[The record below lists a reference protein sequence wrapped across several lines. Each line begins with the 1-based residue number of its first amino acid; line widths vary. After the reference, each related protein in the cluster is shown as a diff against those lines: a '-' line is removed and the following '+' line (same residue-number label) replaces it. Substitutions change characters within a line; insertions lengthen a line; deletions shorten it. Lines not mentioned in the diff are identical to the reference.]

1 MLTRLSSS
9 QTKALLPKAVVL
21 LPGQVMKRD
30 GVPLFFQEYVAYAG
44 DATAAKRAA
53 AKKARRSRYVYQADV
68 GPAQDEQGK
77 FVCII
82 AGAH

>member
-21 LPGQVMKRD
+21 LQGQAMSRD
-30 GVPLFFQEYVAYAG
+30 GKPLFFREYVAYAG
-44 DATAAKRAA
+44 DLTAAKRAA
-53 AKKARRSRYVYQADV
+53 AKKSRRSRYVYCADA
-68 GPAQDEQGK
+68 GPSQSDEGK

>member
-21 LPGQVMKRD
+21 LQGQSMSRD
-30 GVPLFFQEYVAYAG
+30 GKPLFFQEYIGYAG
-44 DATAAKRAA
+44 DANTAKRVA
-53 AKKARRSRYVYQADV
+53 AKKARRSRYVYCADV
-68 GPAQDEQGK
+68 GPSQDEQGK